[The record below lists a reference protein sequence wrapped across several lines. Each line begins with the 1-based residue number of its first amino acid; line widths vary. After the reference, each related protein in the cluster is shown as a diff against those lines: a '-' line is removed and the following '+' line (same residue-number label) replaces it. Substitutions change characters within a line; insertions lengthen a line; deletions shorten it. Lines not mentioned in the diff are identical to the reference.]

1 MAQLSEPF
9 ASQTQASA
17 IWNSGP
23 TAPGGAP
30 ASNVIR
36 IARQDS
42 ARNPCSP
49 RPAQR
54 NRASRDRGVQVSRAQ
69 VQRGE
74 KVVRG
79 CTGPQ
84 DSCFVLKGTASREMV
99 LPRGARQMVGIY
111 IRGDFVD
118 LHAYLLNQLEHDV
131 VALTDVAVAFV
142 PHHDITES
150 ILHPNINRLLWRLI
164 AVDAAIQRNWLASMA
179 RRQAQYR
186 LAHFLCEQHARIKSQ
201 GFADDVSFELPIS
214 QATLGDLLGL
224 SAVHMNRSLQALRKT
239 GLVNWQGQHVT
250 LAREQLAEMCGFEPS
265 YLSLK
270 RRTGSDV

>member
-1 MAQLSEPF
+1 
-9 ASQTQASA
+9 
-17 IWNSGP
+17 
-23 TAPGGAP
+23 
-30 ASNVIR
+30 
-36 IARQDS
+36 
-42 ARNPCSP
+42 
-49 RPAQR
+49 
-54 NRASRDRGVQVSRAQ
+54 
-69 VQRGE
+69 
-74 KVVRG
+74 
-79 CTGPQ
+79 
-84 DSCFVLKGTASREMV
+84 
-99 LPRGARQMVGIY
+99 MVGIY